1 MWNIL
6 KRGFNGKQT
15 ETVKLSVPGGL
26 RASWTQRAY
35 SPLIKEGYE
44 KNVIVYRCISMIA
57 RGIASVPW
65 LLYMND
71 IALTEHPLLNLLKRP
86 NEGDSGASFWEAV
99 VTYFLLSGNAYIHV
113 VKNGAGLPVELQ
125 VLRPEK
131 VRVLTHDGSG
141 VAGYEYDG
149 QRLAKA
155 NVIHLRMLNPLND
168 VYGLSP
174 MEVAAMAIDQH
185 NAVSSHNLALLQN
198 GGRPSGVFIWKG
210 RQDDWGLSAEQKA
223 DLREQI
229 TDLYAGHTKAGK
241 VMVLEG
247 DVEWKEIGMTPKDLD
262 FVEGKYVAAREI
274 AQAFGVPPMLVGVPG
289 DVTYANYK
297 EARFHLWEDTILPL
311 LERIQ
316 TALGQML
323 FGAYEDNNLRFS
335 YDADAIPALAPRREG
350 IWKKLSAAEFLTDN
364 EKRVALGYNLK
375 EEMEIGNEG

>member
-1 MWNIL
+1 MWNVF
-6 KRGFNGKQT
+6 KRNLKQT
-15 ETVKLSVPGGL
+15 STNEMRMTVPGGL
-26 RASWTQRAY
+26 NARWTQRAY

-44 KNVIVYRCISMIA
+44 KNVIVYRCITMIA

-65 LLYMND
+65 LLYEGE
-71 IALTEHPLLNLLKRP
+71 LELVEHPLLRLLQQP
-86 NEGDSGASFWEAV
+86 NATESGASFWESV
-99 VTYFLLSGNAYIHV
+99 VTYFLLSGNAYVQIIRNNEGEPISLQALRPDRV
-113 VKNGAGLPVELQ
+113 Q
-125 VLRPEK
+125 VLADANS
-131 VRVLTHDGSG
+131 VIL
-141 VAGYEYDG
+141 GYEYG
-149 QRLAKA
+149 A
-155 NVIHLRMLNPLND
+155 NTLLCEDILHLRMLNPLNE

-210 RQDDWGLSAEQKA
+210 GQDGFGLSEAQKI

-229 TDLYAGHTKAGK
+229 SNLYAGHTKAGK
-241 VMVLEG
+241 IMVLEG

-316 TALGQML
+316 MALGRKL
-323 FGAYEDNNLRFS
+323 FKDSVAQLRFS
-335 YDADAIPALAPRREG
+335 YDADAIPALALRRES
-350 IWKKLSAAEFLTDN
+350 IWRKLSEANFLSDD
-364 EKRVALGYNLK
+364 EKRTALGYGVK
-375 EEMEIGNEG
+375 VEEQDHAR